1 MVVRKQLLNQQ
12 QASYHEYLRR
22 WKATG
27 EGLPH
32 SCCKAHRGV
41 ERAPFV
47 HFDDFLRHEH
57 RLIENEFFMAGLRQQ
72 GKTRGGAMPSLIK
85 QQRDLRAILLIEE
98 EAAAEEITAGGN
110 VTETRVDMQGPTGTQ
125 AKNDDDGMV
134 TV

>member
-27 EGLPH
+27 EGLPN

-41 ERAPFV
+41 ECAPFV

-57 RLIENEFFMAGLRQQ
+57 RLVENEFFMAGLRQQ
-72 GKTRGGAMPSLIK
+72 GKARGGAMPRLVK
-85 QQRDLRAILLIEE
+85 QQRDLRAMLLIEE
-98 EAAAEEITAGGN
+98 NDKEVAAASGDIAE
-110 VTETRVDMQGPTGTQ
+110 TEVDMQEPTGVRAT
-125 AKNDDDGMV
+125 DDNDGMV